1 MASKKQGR
9 SSGVSRTSASSLIPI
24 SQPSAQPAVDPISEL
39 VTMEAEVPE
48 GLHHGLQIFL
58 ERRPG
63 WDASSLLTSAL
74 ASFLFQNGW
83 SDPCVAQLYLEA
95 IDHGLED
102 GVSVAA

>member
-1 MASKKQGR
+1 MA
-9 SSGVSRTSASSLIPI
+9 I
-24 SQPSAQPAVDPISEL
+24 SQLSSQPLAHPFSEL

-48 GLHHGLQIFL
+48 GLHHGLQMFL
-58 ERRPG
+58 EHRPG

-83 SDPCVAQLYLEA
+83 SDSCVAQLYLEG

-102 GVSVAA
+102 DVNVAA